1 LFITEIQL
9 EVIVMKKTILLVLV
23 AASSTLAAC
32 GREEAPSASNM
43 PNMPPAQQPA
53 GGQPAAE
60 SRGMGVVQSVDT
72 ANGSLTIAHEPIAAL
87 GWPAMTMSFKV
98 DKPALLDDVKAGE
111 HIEFTLRGRDMSAVV
126 TSIEKAD

>member
-1 LFITEIQL
+1 MKEIT
-9 EVIVMKKTILLVLV
+9 LLVLV

-32 GREEAPSASNM
+32 GSNEAPSASNM
-43 PNMPPAQQPA
+43 PNMPGPQEPA
-53 GGQPAAE
+53 GGQAAE
-60 SRGMGVVQSVDT
+60 NRGMGVVQSVDS

-98 DKPALLDDVKAGE
+98 DQPALLEGVEAGE

-126 TSIEKAD
+126 TSVKKAE

>member
-1 LFITEIQL
+1 M
-9 EVIVMKKTILLVLV
+9 VMKKITLLALV
-23 AASSTLAAC
+23 ATSSTLAAC
-32 GREEAPSASNM
+32 GRDDAPSASNM
-43 PNMPPAQQPA
+43 PNMPASEQEPA

-60 SRGMGVVQSVDT
+60 NRGMGVVQSIDT

-98 DKPALLDDVKAGE
+98 DKPVLLEGVEAGE

-126 TSIEKAD
+126 TSIEKAE